1 MSAILKQGKTAEGH
15 DLYLSEKKGKF
26 YVSVPETEFEKE
38 YAKLSPHAENLFNKL
53 NVGTLSNE
61 VVKSSFDPKNRIVDF
76 IKTPKGFAVAK
87 DATNY
92 FKDFELEEQAEVA
105 YNHQISCS
113 QN

>member
-15 DLYLSEKKGKF
+15 DLYLSEDKGKF
-26 YVSVPETEFEKE
+26 YVSVPNIQFEKE

-53 NVGTLSNE
+53 NVTTL
-61 VVKSSFDPKNRIVDF
+61 KFHIIKTGYDPKNRIVDF
-76 IKTPKGFAVAK
+76 IKTSKGFAVAK

-92 FKDFELEEQAEVA
+92 YEEFELEELAEVA
-105 YNHQISCS
+105 YNHQIECS

>member
-53 NVGTLSNE
+53 NVATLSSE
-61 VVKSSFDPKNRIVDF
+61 VIKSGFDPKNRVVDF
-76 IKTPKGFAVAK
+76 IKTNNGFAVAK

-92 FKDFELEEQAEVA
+92 YEQFELEESAEVA
-105 YNHQISCS
+105 YNHQIECS